1 MFRIS
6 ILVTILLV
14 SVIPGIARNNSR
26 YVDPFIGTGAV
37 EGGLSGNNYPG
48 AAAPFGMVQLS
59 PDTHRAPDW
68 YNASGYPG
76 NDDCGEMSAWYV
88 FGALGFYPV
97 NPASGQFSIG
107 TPLFDKCTIHLPYD
121 HDLTITANRS
131 NPDNVEVKSIYL
143 NGKKHKSL
151 SLSRQ
156 DLVRGGS
163 LHFEL

>member
-1 MFRIS
+1 MFRLS
-6 ILVTILLV
+6 TLVTVLLV

-48 AAAPFGMVQLS
+48 ATAPFGMVQLS
-59 PDTHRAPDW
+59 PATHRAPDW

>member
-48 AAAPFGMVQLS
+48 ATAPFGMVQLS

-107 TPLFDKCTIHLPYD
+107 TPLFDKCTIHLPYGY
-121 HDLTITANRS
+121 DLTITANRS

-143 NGKKHKSL
+143 TGKKHKSL

-156 DLVRGGS
+156 DLTRGGS